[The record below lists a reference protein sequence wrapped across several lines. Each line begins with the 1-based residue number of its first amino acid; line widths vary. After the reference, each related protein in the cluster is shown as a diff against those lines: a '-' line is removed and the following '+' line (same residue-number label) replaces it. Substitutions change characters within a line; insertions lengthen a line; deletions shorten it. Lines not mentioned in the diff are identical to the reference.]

1 MKKILFSFFLVAFLI
16 GCVDIPQGDFV
27 VTVKNSLAID
37 RADEMVEIPV
47 SILMQHMDIYEEE
60 QFIVLDADSVEVPSQ
75 LTYNNNLLFPVS
87 VKANGTATYKIVVGE
102 QHEYEPTVYGRHYP
116 ERVDDIAW
124 ENDLVAFR
132 CYGPALQASG
142 EKAYGYD
149 VWVKNTPSLVVEARY
164 ASELNAET
172 REEISALRKAKKME
186 EADELY
192 HSVSYHVDHGNGLD
206 CYKVGPTLGAGTTA
220 LLDGDEIIYPYCWSK
235 YEIMENGPLR
245 FTVKLTYNPFEY
257 KDETLVE
264 TRILSLAKGSQL
276 NKTTVVYEGLSG
288 KASLVA
294 GLAIHPENP
303 DAYALE
309 KEKKFVAYQ
318 DLTDNIH
325 NGNGEIYIGI
335 VSPSMKDAQLVLLN
349 PKEAA
354 QRGAV
359 GHALAYHDIAAGDS
373 ISYYWGSAWSK
384 AGWNNMEEWTTY
396 LDEYAQKLENPLE
409 ISF

>member
-16 GCVDIPQGDFV
+16 GCVDTPQGDFV

-172 REEISALRKAKKME
+172 REEISALRKAKKAPYRRSE
-186 EADELY
+186 TATSLRGFLY
-192 HSVSYHVDHGNGLD
+192 
-206 CYKVGPTLGAGTTA
+206 
-220 LLDGDEIIYPYCWSK
+220 
-235 YEIMENGPLR
+235 
-245 FTVKLTYNPFEY
+245 
-257 KDETLVE
+257 
-264 TRILSLAKGSQL
+264 
-276 NKTTVVYEGLSG
+276 
-288 KASLVA
+288 
-294 GLAIHPENP
+294 
-303 DAYALE
+303 
-309 KEKKFVAYQ
+309 
-318 DLTDNIH
+318 
-325 NGNGEIYIGI
+325 
-335 VSPSMKDAQLVLLN
+335 MKSRL
-349 PKEAA
+349 
-354 QRGAV
+354 
-359 GHALAYHDIAAGDS
+359 
-373 ISYYWGSAWSK
+373 
-384 AGWNNMEEWTTY
+384 
-396 LDEYAQKLENPLE
+396 
-409 ISF
+409 